1 MASVRR
7 LYVGGPMS
15 PESFGLTETPTDWD
29 WNHPAFNKAAEFYRS
44 QGYEVVNPAE
54 MDAEAGDVGAL
65 EWHEYLR
72 RDIKALADCTH
83 IAMLPGWENSK
94 GAQLEHH
101 IAQELGLTVEY
112 LNNAAICIRPWIPPN
127 LLDGTTEFMRL
138 GRQNT
143 KGGQFNDRDV
153 RELRYN
159 LLKEEISEWDTA
171 DLDDDLV
178 EVVDG
183 LLDIIVVAW
192 GSLLAFIG
200 EDKAKAAAAEVVRS
214 NLDKVKGEGLPIFR
228 ESDNKILKPIGWRA
242 PDIAG
247 VLGVE

>member
-1 MASVRR
+1 MASVKR

-44 QGYEVVNPAE
+44 QGFEVVNPAE
-54 MDAEAGDVGAL
+54 MDAEAGDVGEL

-72 RDIKALADCTH
+72 RDIKVLADCTH

-112 LNNAAICIRPWIPPN
+112 LGDTPRLNI
-127 LLDGTTEFMRL
+127 LDGTTEFMRL
-138 GRQNT
+138 GRQNVD
-143 KGGQFNDRDV
+143 GGQFNDYAI
-153 RELRYN
+153 RELRYK
-159 LLKEEISEWDTA
+159 LLKEEYGEWEWA
-171 DLDDDLV
+171 DLHGDLV

-192 GSLLAFIG
+192 GSLLAFVG

-214 NLDKVKGEGLPIFR
+214 NLDKVKGEGLPTF
-228 ESDNKILKPIGWRA
+228 NAAGKIQKPLGWRA

-247 VLGVE
+247 VLA